1 MPKRQEFIENEY
13 YHVYNRWKNKQTLF
27 HDLRDS
33 ERFLYYIDMY
43 REKCKDEIWII
54 AYCLLP
60 NHFHF
65 VLKNKTDSQRLSY
78 FIWNIC
84 AAYTRYYKSKYW
96 TEKGSSF
103 FESRFKSKHLIDSKY
118 LAQCIN
124 YVEFNP
130 LKHELVKN
138 IEDRI
143 FSSYD
148 QNKHQGKPNLDSKE
162 SIKEILELDW
172 EF

>member
-1 MPKRQEFIENEY
+1 MPKRQEFQENEY
-13 YHVYNRWKNKQTLF
+13 YHIYNRWKYKQTLF
-27 HDLRDS
+27 YDLKDS

-43 REKCKDEIWII
+43 RERCKNKIWLI
-54 AYCLLP
+54 AYCILP

-65 VLKNKTDSQRLSY
+65 VLHNQTKSHKISY

-84 AAYTRYYKSKYW
+84 AAYTRYYKAKYW

-103 FESRFKSKHLIDSKY
+103 FESRFKSKHLSNEQY
-118 LAQCIN
+118 LSQCIK

-130 LKHELVKN
+130 IKHELVSN

-143 FSSYD
+143 FTSYD
-148 QNKHQGKPNLDSKE
+148 PKKYQGKPSLDNKE
-162 SIKEILELDW
+162 SIKEILEFDW